1 VRNRSFIAVVVLLV
15 VLLGG
20 AVGVYA
26 YDQGHRNEIAKGVRV
41 GGIDVGG
48 LHPDQARIRLRR
60 HFLRELKRVVDVRYQ
75 GRRFVLTSRQARLAA
90 DLDATVD
97 EALARSR
104 SGSIFTRVSRGLTG
118 GRIDADLQ
126 PRVSYSRRAVAKLT
140 SRVAGSIDHP
150 AKDASI
156 SFSGSGLS
164 TVPSRSGVTVDRG
177 RLRARIER
185 ALLNREGIRRVR
197 VPAEVVR
204 AKITSDRV
212 ASKYPTVV
220 IVDRASFRLHLFK
233 RLKLVKTYPIAVG
246 RQGLETPAGL
256 YPVNDKQVNPVWHVP
271 NSSWAGKLA
280 GQTIPPG
287 PADPIK
293 ARWIGITGGAGI
305 HGTEETSSLGSAA
318 SHGCIRMAIPD
329 VIDLFPRVPY
339 GSLIYVA

>member
-1 VRNRSFIAVVVLLV
+1 MRSRSFIAVIVLLV

-26 YDQGHRNEIAKGVRV
+26 YDQGHREEIAKGVRV
-41 GGIDVGG
+41 GGVNVGG
-48 LHPDQARIRLRR
+48 LHPDQARARLRH
-60 HFLRELKRVVDVRYQ
+60 HFLRELKRVVDVRYHGQ
-75 GRRFVLTSRQARLAA
+75 RFVLTSRQAKLAA

-104 SGSIFTRVSRGLTG
+104 SGSIFTRVSRRLSG
-118 GRIDADLQ
+118 GRVDANLE
-126 PRVSYSRRAVAKLT
+126 PRVSYSRAAVSNLTARVAK
-140 SRVAGSIDHP
+140 SIGHP

-156 SFSGSGLS
+156 SFSGSGLN
-164 TVPSRSGVTVDRG
+164 TVPSRPGVTVDRG

-197 VPAEVVR
+197 VPTETVQ
-204 AKITSDRV
+204 AKITSNRV

-220 IVDRASFRLHLFK
+220 TIDRAGFRLHLFK
-233 RLKLVKTYPIAVG
+233 HLKLVKSYPIAVG
-246 RQGLETPAGL
+246 RQGLETPTGL
-256 YPVNDKQVNPVWHVP
+256 YPVNDRQVNPVWHVP

-280 GQTIPPG
+280 GKTIPPG
-287 PADPIK
+287 PKDPIK

-305 HGTEETSSLGSAA
+305 HGTTETGSLGSAA

-329 VIDLFPRVPY
+329 VIELFPRVPY
-339 GSLIYVA
+339 GSMIYVA

>member
-1 VRNRSFIAVVVLLV
+1 MRSRSFIAVIVLLV

-26 YDQGHRNEIAKGVRV
+26 YDQSHRDEIAKGVHV
-41 GGIDVGG
+41 GGVDVGG
-48 LHPDQARIRLRR
+48 LHPEQARSRLRR
-60 HFLRELKRVVDVRYQ
+60 HFLHELRRVVDVRYHSQ
-75 GRRFVLTSRQARLAA
+75 RFVLTSRQAKLAA

-104 SGSIFTRVSRGLTG
+104 SGSIFTRVSRGISG
-118 GRIDADLQ
+118 GRVDASLEPQ
-126 PRVSYSRRAVAKLT
+126 VSYSRAAVSKLAARVAK
-140 SRVAGSIDHP
+140 SVDHP
-150 AKDASI
+150 AKDASV

-164 TVPSRSGVTVDRG
+164 TVPSRPGVTVDRG
-177 RLRARIER
+177 RLRARITR
-185 ALLNREGIRRVR
+185 ALLNRDGIRRVR
-197 VPAEVVR
+197 VPAETVQ

-220 IVDRASFRLHLFK
+220 TIDRAGFRLHVFK

-246 RQGLETPAGL
+246 RQGLETPTGL

-280 GQTIPPG
+280 GQTIQPG

>member
-1 VRNRSFIAVVVLLV
+1 VRSRSFIAVIVLLV

-26 YDQGHRNEIAKGVRV
+26 YDQGHRNVIAKGVHV
-41 GGIDVGG
+41 GGVDVGG
-48 LHPDQARIRLRR
+48 LHPNQARARLRH
-60 HFLRELKRVVDVRYQ
+60 HFLRELKRVVDVRYH
-75 GRRFVLTSRQARLAA
+75 GRRFVLTSRQARLTA

-104 SGSIFTRVSRGLTG
+104 SGSIFTRVSRGISG
-118 GRIDADLQ
+118 GRVQANLEPQI
-126 PRVSYSRRAVAKLT
+126 SYSRAAVAKLT
-140 SRVAGSIDHP
+140 ERVAKSVDHP
-150 AKDASI
+150 AKNATI
-156 SFSGSGLS
+156 SFSGSGLN
-164 TVPSRSGVTVDRG
+164 TVPSHPGVTVDRG
-177 RLRARIER
+177 RLRGRIER
-185 ALLNREGIRRVR
+185 ALLNHDGIRRVR
-197 VPAEVVR
+197 VPAETVQ
-204 AKITSDRV
+204 AKITSDKV

-220 IVDRASFRLHLFK
+220 TVDRAGFRLHLFK
-233 RLKLVKTYPIAVG
+233 NLKLVKSYPIAVG
-246 RQGLETPAGL
+246 RQGLETPTGL

-271 NSSWAGKLA
+271 NSSWAGALA
-280 GQTIPPG
+280 GKTIPPG

-305 HGTEETSSLGSAA
+305 HGTEETGSLGSAA